1 MTYAIMYAMICVNIG
16 LQAACANDV
25 FAKRNSPIQKT
36 SQASAWSSKYDGR
49 WMRKTEGSPTGLGKN
64 FGRLNG

>member
-1 MTYAIMYAMICVNIG
+1 MFDAQLGTYQPPIP
-16 LQAACANDV
+16 
-25 FAKRNSPIQKT
+25 NS
-36 SQASAWSSKYDGR
+36 SQASAWSYMYIGR